1 MASSFLEGMMA
12 GYGIAIPVGAVA
24 ILIVNTALA
33 RGFAAGFVAGAGAA
47 TADLLY
53 AALAAFAGVAL
64 STVLAPLATA
74 TRLIGGAALVALG
87 IWGLR
92 KAAGRSPAQ
101 GAPADAHRP
110 LRTYLNFVGI
120 TLLNPLT
127 IVYFTAFILGRGT
140 ATGGTAAA
148 GTAFVFGAGLA
159 SLSWQTL
166 LAGLGGLA
174 GRRITPRFR
183 TLAVI
188 AGNLLVCTLGL
199 RLLILAVLQIHPSF

>member
-1 MASSFLEGMMA
+1 MASSFFEGMAA

-33 RGFAAGFVAGAGAA
+33 RGFAAGLMAGAGAA

-64 STVLAPLATA
+64 STALAPLSTA

-87 IWGLR
+87 MWGM
-92 KAAGRSPAQ
+92 GRSLHPPPVQ
-101 GAPADAHRP
+101 GALLDAAP
-110 LRTYLNFVGI
+110 LLRTYLNFVGI
-120 TLLNPLT
+120 TLINPMT

-140 ATGGTAAA
+140 ATSSTPAASA
-148 GTAFVFGAGLA
+148 AFVFGAGLA
-159 SLSWQTL
+159 SVSWQTL

-174 GRRITPRFR
+174 RRRVTPRFR
-183 TLAVI
+183 ALAVL
-188 AGNLLVCTLGL
+188 AGNMLVCALGL
-199 RLLILAVLQIHPSF
+199 RLLILVLVPSFS

>member
-1 MASSFLEGMMA
+1 MAASFFEGVIA

-33 RGFAAGFVAGAGAA
+33 RGFGAGFMAGAGAA
-47 TADLLY
+47 TADLVY

-64 STVLAPLATA
+64 STALAPLATA
-74 TRLIGGAALVALG
+74 TRLIGGAVLVVLG
-87 IWGLR
+87 VWGLR
-92 KAAGRSPAQ
+92 KVAEASPVP
-101 GAPADAHRP
+101 GSPGDPHRP

-120 TLLNPLT
+120 TLINPLT
-127 IVYFTAFILGRGT
+127 IVYFTAFILGRGAVSGDT
-140 ATGGTAAA
+140 FAA
-148 GTAFVFGAGLA
+148 GTTFVVGAGLA

-183 TLAVI
+183 TLAVF
-188 AGNLLVCTLGL
+188 AGNLLVCAIGL
-199 RLLILAVLQIHPSF
+199 RLLTLALLPAP

>member
-1 MASSFLEGMMA
+1 MASSFFEGMIA

-33 RGFAAGFVAGAGAA
+33 RGFAAGFLAGAGAA

-53 AALAAFAGVAL
+53 AALAAFAGMAL
-64 STVLAPLATA
+64 STALAPLTAA
-74 TRLIGGAALVALG
+74 TRLIGGAALVVLG
-87 IWGLR
+87 VWGMR
-92 KAAGRSPAQ
+92 KSVEASPAPRSPAD
-101 GAPADAHRP
+101 GHRP

-140 ATGGTAAA
+140 VSGDTFAA

-183 TLAVI
+183 TLAVF
-188 AGNLLVCTLGL
+188 AGNLLVCAIGL
-199 RLLILAVLQIHPSF
+199 RLLILALLPVSS